1 MSPNIAQFT
10 VCGLGRV
17 HCGLNMV
24 VCFRHFSASH
34 YHHYGRLLTGIE
46 HIYMLV
52 EYLVDVY
59 LISCLSYRLPFI
71 VITIYG
77 VLCIQLA
84 HLSIGDWK
92 DISIAHVIIIIK
104 SEVSTFPIV
113 IIFILGCVRC
123 LVHHIL
129 SLIACTFHENQN
141 FVYMITVQ
149 FMMSANNRIR
159 FSRSYSFFLY
169 IRPSRY
175 HHCANTTE
183 DIEFIKC
190 LSYIG
195 LCVFSLPISL
205 VMIERIYILFLIIMI
220 NSEEWTK
227 PYYYGTVVIV
237 IMSIR
242 YRFIIS
248 DAKL

>member
-1 MSPNIAQFT
+1 M
-10 VCGLGRV
+10 LG
-17 HCGLNMV
+17 
-24 VCFRHFSASH
+24 
-34 YHHYGRLLTGIE
+34 
-46 HIYMLV
+46 

-59 LISCLSYRLPFI
+59 LIRCWSYRLPFI
-71 VITIYG
+71 FITIYG

-113 IIFILGCVRC
+113 IIFFLGCVRC
-123 LVHHIL
+123 LVHYIL

-149 FMMSANNRIR
+149 FSMSANNRIR
-159 FSRSYSFFLY
+159 FSLQIVFVRLY

-195 LCVFSLPISL
+195 LCVSSLPISL
-205 VMIERIYILFLIIMI
+205 VMIEIIYILFLIIMI
-220 NSEEWTK
+220 NSEEWTI
-227 PYYYGTVVIV
+227 PYSYGTVVIV

-242 YRFIIS
+242 CRFIIS
-248 DAKL
+248 DTKL